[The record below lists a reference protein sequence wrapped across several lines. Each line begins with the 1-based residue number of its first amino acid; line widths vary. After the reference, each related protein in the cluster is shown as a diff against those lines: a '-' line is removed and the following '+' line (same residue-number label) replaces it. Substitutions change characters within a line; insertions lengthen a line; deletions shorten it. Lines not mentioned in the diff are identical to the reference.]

1 VLSVDLG
8 FFFLSCTIF
17 IVLQGGILGVS
28 CALLSSRVGC
38 CLLSAFVIVYIVIVC
53 LPSELSADS
62 VYISHSAERSI
73 ELDDG

>member
-1 VLSVDLG
+1 MHIYQGFLTCESKLIAVLSVDLG

-53 LPSELSADS
+53 LPCQS
-62 VYISHSAERSI
+62 
-73 ELDDG
+73 